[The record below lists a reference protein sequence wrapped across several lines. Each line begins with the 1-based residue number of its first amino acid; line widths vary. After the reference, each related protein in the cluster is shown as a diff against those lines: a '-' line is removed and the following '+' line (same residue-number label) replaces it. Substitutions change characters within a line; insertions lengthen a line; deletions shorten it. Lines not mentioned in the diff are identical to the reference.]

1 MDNGG
6 SYGLLGE
13 RKGRSVAA
21 NRILQIKRGIL
32 VKLTANELLM
42 EGDHKNIKEPSGGS
56 GKFYRD
62 LHTPPPSHLPP
73 PLANGD
79 E

>member
-1 MDNGG
+1 
-6 SYGLLGE
+6 
-13 RKGRSVAA
+13 
-21 NRILQIKRGIL
+21 
-32 VKLTANELLM
+32 M